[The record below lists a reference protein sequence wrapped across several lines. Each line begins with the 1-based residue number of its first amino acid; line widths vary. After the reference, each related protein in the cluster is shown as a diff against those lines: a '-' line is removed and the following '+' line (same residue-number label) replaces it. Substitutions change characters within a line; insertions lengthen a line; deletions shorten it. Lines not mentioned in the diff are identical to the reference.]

1 MGSFDRTVLAM
12 YSFILTIAVL
22 LSLSVL
28 AGWYYPV
35 NLLQSI
41 GIDQNQK
48 ETGIALLIVLALAGI
63 RLFYVSLKRQKSG
76 KHAVVNDTALGQV
89 RISLQA
95 IEGLVEKKVLLV
107 AGVRQVK
114 PKIVGEPLGISLYMD
129 IVVTP
134 DINVPELTSLLQE
147 QVKEYVFD
155 VTGITVNNVKIL
167 VESFAVNKPRV
178 E

>member
-1 MGSFDRTVLAM
+1 MGSFDRTVLAL
-12 YSFILTIAVL
+12 YSFFLTIAML
-22 LSLSVL
+22 LSLFVL
-28 AGWYYPV
+28 AGWRYPV

-41 GIDQNQK
+41 GINRDQK
-48 ETGIALLIVLALAGI
+48 ETGIALLIVFVLAGI
-63 RLFYVSLKRQKSG
+63 RLFCVSLKRQKSG

-95 IEGLVEKKVLLV
+95 IEGLVEKKALLIS
-107 AGVRQVK
+107 GVRQVK
-114 PKIVGEPLGISLYMD
+114 PKIVAEPPGISMYMN

-134 DINVPELTSLLQE
+134 DINIPELSGLLQE
-147 QVKEYVFD
+147 QVKEYVFE